1 MNAIN
6 TLSLALIL
14 SMERTAMANGINTER
29 NKIMDIAK
37 LA

>member
-14 SMERTAMANGINTER
+14 SMERFAMANGINTER

>member
-14 SMERTAMANGINTER
+14 SMERTAMANGIKLER

>member
-14 SMERTAMANGINTER
+14 SMEITVMANGINTEQ